1 MGEGSGAP
9 RSSDL
14 KDAKSSILAI
24 SWHLLPSS
32 VIITFYDLIFVISTL
47 PGKREYFEIHLHK
60 KCTKLTPEDLKAIV
74 LMSLVTL
81 KKNSIQSWAQI
92 YCWVKKTLKSKN
104 SAIFYSL
111 SVLFSLMGL
120 CDGVI
125 KANKHRSHIREI
137 NYWVSLSVMMETKW
151 CKNAQLNAPLQ
162 RKRMSVTWD
171 DFCVVGHIFKM
182 ILCPLSESKDTKLSH
197 SQNIYRPAFL

>member
-1 MGEGSGAP
+1 LDEGSGAP

-14 KDAKSSILAI
+14 KDAKSLILAI
-24 SWHLLPSS
+24 SWHLFPSS

-60 KCTKLTPEDLKAIV
+60 KCTKLTPEELKAIA

-81 KKNSIQSWAQI
+81 KKNSIRSWAQI

-120 CDGVI
+120 FDG
-125 KANKHRSHIREI
+125 ANKHRSHIREI
-137 NYWVSLSVMMETKW
+137 NYWLSLSVMTEIKW

-171 DFCVVGHIFKM
+171 DFCFFRHIFKT
-182 ILCPLSESKDTKLSH
+182 ILCPLSVSKDAKLFH

>member
-1 MGEGSGAP
+1 MRIRVLSYITSRDKNKNWRKVSRISLSIFWCHLQNAMAVTRLFGERSEANKKLGEGSGGP

-24 SWHLLPSS
+24 SWHLFLSS

-60 KCTKLTPEDLKAIV
+60 KCTKLTPEELKAIV

-81 KKNSIQSWAQI
+81 KTNSIQSWAKI

-104 SAIFYSL
+104 STIFYLL
-111 SVLFSLMGL
+111 SALFSLMGL
-120 CDGVI
+120 FDGSI
-125 KANKHRSHIREI
+125 K
-137 NYWVSLSVMMETKW
+137 
-151 CKNAQLNAPLQ
+151 
-162 RKRMSVTWD
+162 
-171 DFCVVGHIFKM
+171 G
-182 ILCPLSESKDTKLSH
+182 
-197 SQNIYRPAFL
+197 